1 MLGGRGSEGTGSSGW
16 IRLVARPLR
25 LSQCVVGHGG
35 EADQVV
41 VRQLEHASELLSDV
55 GRTSARRLLRGVPAR
70 GLVALEGVQGH
81 DEQEDPLAPLT
92 PHAVVQGFTLGL
104 EHIRRLERG
113 FAWREGGSPVESAP
127 HDDDPPRRRSGSRAG
142 LMARSILQRRLVDV
156 SDRLKR
162 LRAERSV
169 TEEQLLFL
177 ENEAEDARLRALVAE
192 TPLADAEARDAR
204 RHADAIARHRD
215 ALVLSIAELEREQD
229 ALLDRMSAELSA
241 H

>member
-1 MLGGRGSEGTGSSGW
+1 
-16 IRLVARPLR
+16 
-25 LSQCVVGHGG
+25 
-35 EADQVV
+35 
-41 VRQLEHASELLSDV
+41 
-55 GRTSARRLLRGVPAR
+55 
-70 GLVALEGVQGH
+70 
-81 DEQEDPLAPLT
+81 
-92 PHAVVQGFTLGL
+92 
-104 EHIRRLERG
+104 
-113 FAWREGGSPVESAP
+113 
-127 HDDDPPRRRSGSRAG
+127 
-142 LMARSILQRRLVDV
+142 MARSILQRRLVDV